1 MYPLYNTTVVDNAA
15 TFLRRVFLLFD
26 TRYMQA
32 LSVPERFEGASRREY
47 PGIPM
52 HAITSVYCC
61 SSLVRQISVPSLAYR
76 RLRGDA
82 IEVYKYLKGIYR
94 VDSSRML
101 PLAGLKTFETR
112 GHLLKIQKRYCR
124 TKLRA
129 NFFSFRIVNM

>member
-1 MYPLYNTTVVDNAA
+1 M
-15 TFLRRVFLLFD
+15 
-26 TRYMQA
+26 
-32 LSVPERFEGASRREY
+32 PEIYTIFARKNSFCPNLGGNCPPPPPPVSYAY
-47 PGIPM
+47 
-52 HAITSVYCC
+52 VC
-61 SSLVRQISVPSLAYR
+61 LAYR

-94 VDSSRML
+94 VDASSML

-129 NFFSFRIVNM
+129 NFFSFRIVNMWNGLPDDVVLSPTLNIFKGIIDRHWRSLRYSVF